1 MMDMSLEGEMALGG
15 ENMRDVS
22 GQRFVDIKS
31 WAKEGLVI
39 LNRGDE
45 DSTFKAR
52 FTDISLKGNN
62 LLNKEY
68 LIKHIMEYTPKMFN
82 SR

>member
-1 MMDMSLEGEMALGG
+1 MDMSLEGEMALGG

-52 FTDISLKGNN
+52 FTDISLKVVAASCTALG
-62 LLNKEY
+62 LLAS
-68 LIKHIMEYTPKMFN
+68 II
-82 SR
+82 